1 MSDARNHDAC
11 TSDVD
16 SSARSRSSRSLNE
29 FMRFRMMDLVELAR
43 GTVTDRPWALTLAT
57 LARRGVTGQIT
68 LISDQKPYSIAF
80 DRGAVVAA
88 RSPMTADSVA
98 RVALTSH
105 LVSSS
110 QVNELQRRIKAKPN
124 ADEVDLIGD
133 IAKLS
138 PPQLENLRLE
148 VITRRAA
155 RTFAP
160 EHGEFVLEDS
170 IGLPTHG
177 CTVDIRAV
185 VYHGIRMH
193 VSDARLSNELRSIG
207 GSYFVLAQDVTAE
220 LHKFGF
226 CDGEWPLL
234 AALREGVSIPELEA
248 RHRDID
254 PRTMLAAI
262 YALVACGAVEVT
274 APPRTVT
281 ATAVPRTQT
290 ASTPA
295 SSSYPRASSPSTS
308 PVVGRTPTSPAV
320 SRTQTPSTP
329 VVSRTQTPRTPV
341 AARPPSSP
349 PVVARTQTPS
359 TPVVSRTQTPSP
371 VVGRTPTPNTP
382 IVGRTPTPNTPP
394 VVGRAP
400 TSPRVAP
407 RQAYARPPSPSY
419 PVTLARGTR
428 DSVPPPEPEKT
439 NPELAAEAA
448 ERASRALASDKPEA
462 AVLELKKA
470 VELVPNNVDYN
481 ALLGWALFCAADDKM
496 AVAIESRKLLEKA
509 VYKSQQPE
517 VAHFYLGRV
526 ERILGRDKEALR
538 HFHAVLDALPN
549 HRDASAEVRVIEARL
564 RRLGNSN

>member
-1 MSDARNHDAC
+1 
-11 TSDVD
+11 
-16 SSARSRSSRSLNE
+16 LNQLV
-29 FMRFRMMDLVELAR
+29 RFRMMDLVELAR

-68 LISDQKPYSIAF
+68 LVSDGKPYSIAF
-80 DRGAVVAA
+80 DRGSIVAA

-110 QVNELQRRIKAKPN
+110 HVNALQRRIAANPG
-124 ADEVDLIGD
+124 ADELELIAE

-138 PPQLENLRLE
+138 PPHLEKLRVE

-170 IGLPTHG
+170 ISLPTHA
-177 CTVDIRAV
+177 CAVDIRTV

-193 VSDARLSNELRSIG
+193 VSDARLSKELRSLG
-207 GSYFVLAQDVTAE
+207 GSYFVLAEDVSSE

-262 YALVACGAVEVT
+262 YALVACGAAQVT

-281 ATAVPRTQT
+281 AT
-290 ASTPA
+290 
-295 SSSYPRASSPSTS
+295 
-308 PVVGRTPTSPAV
+308 
-320 SRTQTPSTP
+320 
-329 VVSRTQTPRTPV
+329 VVSRTQTATVGHARASSPSISPAVARTPPV
-341 AARPPSSP
+341 AARTQTPSSSPVVARTQTPSSP

-359 TPVVSRTQTPSP
+359 APPVVARTQTPSSSP
-371 VVGRTPTPNTP
+371 VVPRAQT
-382 IVGRTPTPNTPP
+382 TPP
-394 VVGRAP
+394 ARAP
-400 TSPRVAP
+400 MAP
-407 RQAYARPPSPSY
+407 RPTRPPYPRPSSPGY
-419 PVTLARGTR
+419 AATLARGTQ
-428 DSVPPPEPEKT
+428 DSVAPPEPTKT

-448 ERASRALASDKPEA
+448 ERANRALASDKPEA

-496 AVAIESRKLLEKA
+496 AVAVESRKLLEKA

-538 HFHAVLDALPN
+538 HFHAVLDVLPN

-564 RRLGNSN
+564 KRLGVNN